1 MRLSRRLCGAWTLR
15 ASRSL
20 ATAACDHS
28 WVSGI
33 RVLVLNLDYRETSR
47 TPCRRCTFE
56 PGVRARGP
64 SSAHWVYL
72 PCAGP
77 IGVTTVSRGMTLVQE
92 PAKADVLEFSGRAA
106 WPNAVPWLKAPL
118 LAQGGPGPSPRRY
131 QTNRSHRAAL
141 HSCAFDHPGRVLSS
155 ERQQVEVPSE
165 LELEL
170 EIVKPHHPSDSAS
183 IVHGT
188 PTLGLHQPNRALRD
202 CAVAA
207 PALQV

>member
-1 MRLSRRLCGAWTLR
+1 MRLSRRLCGASTLR
-15 ASRSL
+15 ATRSL

-33 RVLVLNLDYRETSR
+33 TGCWCSIWIIVR
-47 TPCRRCTFE
+47 PPARCTFE

-64 SSAHWVYL
+64 SSAHWLCL

-188 PTLGLHQPNRALRD
+188 PTLGLHQPRALR
-202 CAVAA
+202 A
-207 PALQV
+207 PTRTT